1 MPRTK
6 AKPIEDAP
14 LPGGEALTALSA
26 QHGVLISQREAALE
40 DIDRRFGLDMP
51 FDRDRLVHLIR
62 SSMVDV
68 AERYL
73 VIGRACIQ
81 LKERTPHGEFRA
93 LLEEIGIAPRFAA
106 KSMAV
111 AIKFDG
117 SDAKKLVAGRLSASK
132 LLELTAED
140 DAEIEALAEGGTL
153 AGYTLDEFA
162 GMTTRELKDAL
173 RKARRDSE
181 EEIAAREEQLEKKEK
196 RIRDLELKARGLK
209 RKPANERALAL
220 LTQLDAAI
228 AAMLEAGDEAKT
240 LIETI
245 SEVYAEAG
253 EDMDEQVETRLRHAA
268 ETATSL
274 GEGVER
280 LING

>member
-14 LPGGEALTALSA
+14 LPGGEALPALSA
-26 QHGVLISQREAALE
+26 QHGELVSRQERELKV
-40 DIDRRFGLDMP
+40 IDDDYGFDFP
-51 FDRDRLVHLIR
+51 YDRDRI
-62 SSMVDV
+62 V
-68 AERYL
+68 AIAREATVGIGQRYL
-73 VIGRACIQ
+73 ALGKACIL
-81 LKERTPHGEFRA
+81 LKEHEGHGKFQKA
-93 LLEEIGIAPRFAA
+93 LEEIGIQSDLANRAMNVARKFNLNA
-106 KSMAV
+106 SRRELVDRLAV
-111 AIKFDG
+111 M
-117 SDAKKLVAGRLSASK
+117 KLF
-132 LLELTAED
+132 
-140 DAEIEALAEGGTL
+140 ALAHEPDEAIENLIDGGTL
-153 AGYTLDEFA
+153 AGHTLGEIEK
-162 GMTTRELKDAL
+162 MSVRELRDSLKKEREL
-173 RKARRDSE
+173 RKAEAESH
-181 EEIAAREEQLEKKEK
+181 EEIVARKDEKINRLHRE
-196 RIRDLELKARGLK
+196 ARGLK